1 MKTMNKI
8 FRTLLMTIALVMG
21 VVNVQAEDIWT
32 GPEKN
37 QGSFTVVLSDAAKQA
52 IDTQTK
58 IQIYCKDKNINYW
71 SLGITVDRDKNH
83 TASLVSNWNGEGY
96 GSQTIGKNNLIDD
109 ECIELTLTDDGVEA
123 IIDNGLQII
132 IEQNITVYKVSLVY
146 SGDPVIPKYTLTY
159 VVDGNTVKTER
170 LVEGATPNPPADP
183 TKDDYVFVQ
192 WTNLPATM
200 PAQDVTATAEF
211 AVRKYDVKFYI
222 DNELVETVQYA
233 PGETIAEKEAP
244 DARTGYT
251 FSGWSGYPE
260 NKVMPKWDV
269 NISGQFNVN
278 HHYIVYNKDGNYY
291 DGKYNI
297 PYGATIAPDYL
308 PENNPTKEGYVFDH
322 WEGLPETMPD
332 QDLTVEAV
340 FESASGSNYTLTY
353 MVDGAQYGEVVELEA
368 GATITPPADPTK
380 EGFTFTGW
388 DNLPATMPA
397 ENLTVNAIFT
407 QDSSTE
413 DEAKQYL
420 AFKTPEYCAA
430 NWNAATNTFTW
441 GSGGWDSA
449 FTFMEAVGVSGDLSS
464 WKKLHLHVSDWS
476 NASAQTLKV
485 VFKTDNGQWPPSG
498 PTREFD
504 NLSPDASGNIEINL
518 ENVDWGNCVIS
529 NIADLTIYGCARDNS
544 STDASVKVTEAYFV
558 DNTTYDTYSIT
569 VNAGENGSASVDKPK
584 QRTAAD
590 QLVTITITPN
600 EGYELNN
607 ISAVYGNNQT
617 ITLNGSGNTRTF
629 TMPANNVIVNADFVL
644 SNQQPSTYTLT
655 YMVDGAQY
663 GEVVELEAGATITA
677 PTAPTKDG
685 FTFTGWDNLPET
697 MPAENLTVNAQFT
710 RNLTIGENETVIW
723 DGTPAIVHGTEE
735 NLFIKNTN
743 SWVSGTD
750 QGGILRIY
758 ADINNPSNWKL
769 WTGGGNWDHPTF
781 VNVPNADLRESSTF
795 TGYNATKVCFEF
807 EFNDV
812 TKQNLLN
819 HITSDGTAMSISFW
833 GLTIYKVTYEPPVN
847 VPKHTLTFMMDDQQT
862 VYQTLQVAEGAE
874 IPTVTPPT
882 KAGYTFSSWANMPLS
897 GNMPASDLTLVAV
910 FTEATYT
917 LTFKIGDEV
926 YGEPTQL
933 AYGATITAPTDV
945 PERTGYTFSGWQNVP
960 ETMPAQDLTIIGYY
974 TKEKTY
980 EPLSVGSW
988 KYNTFYST
996 QPLYFQGSES
1006 VKAFIA
1012 IQYSATEVKLR
1023 QVIGAVAANTPL
1035 VLKGDAAN
1043 ASANIEVVESGESY
1057 GNNLLVGVR
1066 QSTSINSP
1074 QKYVLVEKSGTVKFA
1089 DTGNHA
1095 ATVPANKAYLQA
1107 PAGANARQLTIIFE
1121 GGVTAIEAISTENDD
1136 VPAVFNLS
1144 GQQVKNP
1151 GKGLYIVNGKKILI
1165 K

>member
-1 MKTMNKI
+1 MRGRKEDMKTMNKLY
-8 FRTLLMTIALVMG
+8 RTLLMTIALVMG
-21 VVNVQAEDIWT
+21 VVNVQAQDTYPLTFKVDGTIISEKQVAVGTTITMPSVDVPT
-32 GPEKN
+32 GHVIEWGWSPGTMPNYPVTIE
-37 QGSFTVVLSDAAKQA
+37 GSIKKAKYNLIYMVDGSEYSSEQVEYGATIQAKQSKYWEHHTFVRWDNLPETMPA
-52 IDTQTK
+52 NDVTVTGVYEITK
-58 IQIYCKDKNINYW
+58 YTITYTLDGETYSEVPTEYGSTIVTITPEIPQGKIFKGWNNVPETMPGYDIKITGN
-71 SLGITVDRDKNH
+71 TVD
-83 TASLVSNWNGEGY
+83 
-96 GSQTIGKNNLIDD
+96 I
-109 ECIELTLTDDGVEA
+109 
-123 IIDNGLQII
+123 
-132 IEQNITVYKVSLVY
+132 
-146 SGDPVIPKYTLTY
+146 YTLTLSY
-159 VVDGNTVKTER
+159 NETQGTVTASKTTEIEKGNQITVTVNPLEGFEIASVEFRNADGSTPNNWGNYTVQFDESDVTCTVTFR
-170 LVEGATPNPPADP
+170 QTGIVTYNVWNGTITGGNVTATPNTATAGEEVTLTLAPQSGYVLESISVTDGTNNIALSENYKFIMPASNVTVNATFVDGSALVEKHTLTINVDGEQTTKDVAVGATLADELPANPEKEGYSFDSWSGMPEDGLMPDDNLEVTATFTINTYHITYMVDGVQYGDVADVVYGADITAPADP
-183 TKDDYVFVQ
+183 TKD
-192 WTNLPATM
+192 
-200 PAQDVTATAEF
+200 
-211 AVRKYDVKFYI
+211 
-222 DNELVETVQYA
+222 
-233 PGETIAEKEAP
+233 
-244 DARTGYT
+244 GY
-251 FSGWSGYPE
+251 
-260 NKVMPKWDV
+260 
-269 NISGQFNVN
+269 
-278 HHYIVYNKDGNYY
+278 
-291 DGKYNI
+291 
-297 PYGATIAPDYL
+297 
-308 PENNPTKEGYVFDH
+308 
-322 WEGLPETMPD
+322 
-332 QDLTVEAV
+332 
-340 FESASGSNYTLTY
+340 
-353 MVDGAQYGEVVELEA
+353 
-368 GATITPPADPTK
+368 
-380 EGFTFTGW
+380 
-388 DNLPATMPA
+388 
-397 ENLTVNAIFT
+397 
-407 QDSSTE
+407 
-413 DEAKQYL
+413 
-420 AFKTPEYCAA
+420 
-430 NWNAATNTFTW
+430 
-441 GSGGWDSA
+441 
-449 FTFMEAVGVSGDLSS
+449 
-464 WKKLHLHVSDWS
+464 
-476 NASAQTLKV
+476 
-485 VFKTDNGQWPPSG
+485 
-498 PTREFD
+498 
-504 NLSPDASGNIEINL
+504 
-518 ENVDWGNCVIS
+518 
-529 NIADLTIYGCARDNS
+529 
-544 STDASVKVTEAYFV
+544 
-558 DNTTYDTYSIT
+558 
-569 VNAGENGSASVDKPK
+569 
-584 QRTAAD
+584 
-590 QLVTITITPN
+590 
-600 EGYELNN
+600 
-607 ISAVYGNNQT
+607 
-617 ITLNGSGNTRTF
+617 
-629 TMPANNVIVNADFVL
+629 
-644 SNQQPSTYTLT
+644 
-655 YMVDGAQY
+655 
-663 GEVVELEAGATITA
+663 
-677 PTAPTKDG
+677 
-685 FTFTGWDNLPET
+685 TFTGWDNLPET
-697 MPAENLTVNAQFT
+697 MPADNLTINALFDKIL
-710 RNLTIGENETVIW
+710 NIGENETVIW

-743 SWVSGTD
+743 SWVSSTD

-862 VYQTLQVAEGAE
+862 VIETMQVAEGAE
-874 IPTVTPPT
+874 IPAITPPT
-882 KAGYTFSSWANMPLS
+882 KTGYVFSSWANMPLS

-980 EPLSVGSW
+980 EPLSVGSS

-1066 QSTSINSP
+1066 QSTSISSS

-1151 GKGLYIVNGKKILI
+1151 GKGLYIINGKKVII

>member
-32 GPEKN
+32 GSKGDGE
-37 QGSFTVVLSDAAKQA
+37 SFKVT
-52 IDTQTK
+52 IGENTINTQTK
-58 IQIYCKDKNINYW
+58 IRVYYENANMYYW
-71 SLGITVDRDKNH
+71 SVGILLDNEANNTKNLISNWGGTDYGTQIKESSNDVNGKYFEFQLNDNGVTALMSNGLTIRVDQGIT
-83 TASLVSNWNGEGY
+83 
-96 GSQTIGKNNLIDD
+96 
-109 ECIELTLTDDGVEA
+109 
-123 IIDNGLQII
+123 
-132 IEQNITVYKVSLVY
+132 ITKVSLVA
-146 SGDPVIPKYTLTY
+146 GDIPMYTLTFSVDGNAYATQSLEAGATPTLPANNPTKEGYRFLRWDGVPATMPAESVTATALFAQLFTLTY
-159 VVDGNTVKTER
+159 VVDGNTVKTEQ
-170 LVEGATPNPPADP
+170 LIEGETPTPPADP
-183 TKDDYVFVQ
+183 TKQDYVFVE
-192 WTNLPATM
+192 WTGLPETM
-200 PAQDVTATAEF
+200 PAENKTVEAAF
-211 AVRKYDVKFYI
+211 AVRKYDVKFYL
-222 DNELVETVQYA
+222 DGELVETVQYA
-233 PGETIAEKEAP
+233 PGETIAEKEVP
-244 DARTGYT
+244 EARTGYT
-251 FSGWSGYPE
+251 FSGWQGYPE
-260 NKVMPKWDV
+260 NKTMPTSDV
-269 NISGQFNVN
+269 DINGRFDLN
-278 HHYIVYNKDGNYY
+278 HHFIEYRKDGGYFS
-291 DGKYNI
+291 GKYNI

-308 PENNPTKEGYVFDH
+308 PESTPTKEGFVFDH
-322 WEGLPETMPD
+322 WDGLPETMPD
-332 QDLTVEAV
+332 EDLYIEAV
-340 FESASGSNYTLTY
+340 FVSASGSNYTLTY

-380 EGFTFTGW
+380 EGFNFAGW
-388 DNLPATMPA
+388 DNLPETMPA
-397 ENLTVNAIFT
+397 YNLTVNATFT
-407 QDSSTE
+407 EVSSTE

-441 GSGGWDSA
+441 GSGGWNTA
-449 FTFMEAVGVSGDLSS
+449 FTFMEAVGVSGNLGN

-476 NASAQTLKV
+476 NASAQRLKV
-485 VFKTDNGQWPPSG
+485 VFKTDDGQWPPSG
-498 PTREFD
+498 PTKEFD
-504 NLSPDASGNIEINL
+504 DLSPDASGNIEINL
-518 ENVDWGNCVIS
+518 EGVEWGDCNIE
-529 NIADLTIYGCARDNS
+529 NIADLTIYGCTRDNDQ
-544 STDASVKVTEAYFV
+544 TDASVKVTDAYFV
-558 DNTTYDTYSIT
+558 DDTTYDTYYIT

-584 QRTAAD
+584 QRSAVD
-590 QLVTITITPN
+590 QTVTVTITPGN
-600 EGYELNN
+600 GYELNN
-607 ISAVYGNNQT
+607 ISVVYGNNQT
-617 ITLNGSGNTRTF
+617 VTLNGSGNTRTF
-629 TMPANNVIVNADFVL
+629 TMPANNVIVNA
-644 SNQQPSTYTLT
+644 
-655 YMVDGAQY
+655 
-663 GEVVELEAGATITA
+663 
-677 PTAPTKDG
+677 
-685 FTFTGWDNLPET
+685 
-697 MPAENLTVNAQFT
+697 QFT
-710 RNLTIGENETVIW
+710 KSITIGENETVIW
-723 DGTPAIVHGTEE
+723 DGTPAVTAADNGEY
-735 NLFIKNTN
+735 NLLIKNTDR
-743 SWVSGTD
+743 WVNNTDEGGT
-750 QGGILRIY
+750 LRIY
-758 ADINNPSNWKL
+758 ADITAADNWKL
-769 WTGGGNWDHPTF
+769 WTGCGDWSHPTF
-781 VNVPNADLRESSTF
+781 VDVPSADLTQNSTNSS
-795 TGYNATKVCFEF
+795 YNKEKGCFEF

-847 VPKHTLTFMMDDQQT
+847 VPKHTLTYLMDDGET
-862 VYQTLQVAEGAE
+862 VYQTAQVGEGMA
-874 IPTVTPPT
+874 IPAIAAPT
-882 KAGYTFSSWANMPLS
+882 KEGYTFSGWS
-897 GNMPASDLTLVAV
+897 GMPADGIMPENDLTVTAQ
-910 FTEATYT
+910 FTETTYT

-933 AYGATITAPTDV
+933 AYGAPITAPTDV

-980 EPLSVGSW
+980 EPLSVGSS

-1151 GKGLYIVNGKKILI
+1151 GKGLYIINGKKVII

>member
-8 FRTLLMTIALVMG
+8 FRTLLMTVALVMG
-21 VVNVQAEDIWT
+21 VVNVQAQDTYPLTFKVDGTIISEKQVAVGTTITKPSVDVPTGHVIEWGYSPGTMPNYPVTIEGSIKKAKYNLIYMVDGSVHVSKQVEYGATIQAEQSKYWEHHTFVRWDNLPETMPANDVTVTGVYEITKYTIKYILDDILIREVPT
-32 GPEKN
+32 EYGSSIVTITPEIPE
-37 QGSFTVVLSDAAKQA
+37 G
-52 IDTQTK
+52 K
-58 IQIYCKDKNINYW
+58 IFK
-71 SLGITVDRDKNH
+71 G
-83 TASLVSNWNGEGY
+83 WNGVPETMPGY
-96 GSQTIGKNNLIDD
+96 DIEIKGST
-109 ECIELTLTDDGVEA
+109 V
-123 IIDNGLQII
+123 
-132 IEQNITVYKVSLVY
+132 NI
-146 SGDPVIPKYTLTY
+146 YTLTLSYDDAQGTVTASKTTEIETGNQITVTVNPSEGFELASVAFANTDGTTTPTPNNWQNNGLYY
-159 VVDGNTVKTER
+159 VQFGEKNVTCTVTFRQTGLVTYNVWNGTVTGGNVTASPSTATAGEEVSLTLAPQSGYVLESISVTDGTNNNIALSENYKFIMPASNVTVNATFVDGSA
-170 LVEGATPNPPADP
+170 LVEKHTLTINVDGEQTTKDVAVGATLADELPANPAKEGYSFDSWSGMPEDGLMPDDNLEVTATFTINTYHITYMVDGVQYGDVADVVYGADITAPADP
-183 TKDDYVFVQ
+183 TKD
-192 WTNLPATM
+192 
-200 PAQDVTATAEF
+200 
-211 AVRKYDVKFYI
+211 
-222 DNELVETVQYA
+222 
-233 PGETIAEKEAP
+233 
-244 DARTGYT
+244 GY
-251 FSGWSGYPE
+251 
-260 NKVMPKWDV
+260 
-269 NISGQFNVN
+269 
-278 HHYIVYNKDGNYY
+278 
-291 DGKYNI
+291 
-297 PYGATIAPDYL
+297 
-308 PENNPTKEGYVFDH
+308 
-322 WEGLPETMPD
+322 
-332 QDLTVEAV
+332 
-340 FESASGSNYTLTY
+340 
-353 MVDGAQYGEVVELEA
+353 
-368 GATITPPADPTK
+368 
-380 EGFTFTGW
+380 
-388 DNLPATMPA
+388 
-397 ENLTVNAIFT
+397 
-407 QDSSTE
+407 
-413 DEAKQYL
+413 
-420 AFKTPEYCAA
+420 
-430 NWNAATNTFTW
+430 
-441 GSGGWDSA
+441 
-449 FTFMEAVGVSGDLSS
+449 
-464 WKKLHLHVSDWS
+464 
-476 NASAQTLKV
+476 
-485 VFKTDNGQWPPSG
+485 
-498 PTREFD
+498 
-504 NLSPDASGNIEINL
+504 
-518 ENVDWGNCVIS
+518 
-529 NIADLTIYGCARDNS
+529 
-544 STDASVKVTEAYFV
+544 
-558 DNTTYDTYSIT
+558 
-569 VNAGENGSASVDKPK
+569 
-584 QRTAAD
+584 
-590 QLVTITITPN
+590 
-600 EGYELNN
+600 
-607 ISAVYGNNQT
+607 
-617 ITLNGSGNTRTF
+617 
-629 TMPANNVIVNADFVL
+629 
-644 SNQQPSTYTLT
+644 
-655 YMVDGAQY
+655 
-663 GEVVELEAGATITA
+663 
-677 PTAPTKDG
+677 
-685 FTFTGWDNLPET
+685 TFTGWDNLPET
-697 MPAENLTVNAQFT
+697 MPADNLTINALFDKIL
-710 RNLTIGENETVIW
+710 NIGENETVIW

-743 SWVSGTD
+743 SWVSSTD

-862 VYQTLQVAEGAE
+862 VIETMQVAEGAE
-874 IPTVTPPT
+874 IPAITPPT
-882 KAGYTFSSWANMPLS
+882 KTGYVFSSWANMPLS

-980 EPLSVGSW
+980 EPLSVGSS

-1151 GKGLYIVNGKKILI
+1151 GKGLYIINGKKVII

>member
-1 MKTMNKI
+1 MNKI
-8 FRTLLMTIALVMG
+8 FRTLLMTIVLVMG
-21 VVNVQAEDIWT
+21 VVNVQAEEESIWT
-32 GPEKN
+32 ESSIYFTISADVFKKANTKVKDGTILRIYTTG
-37 QGSFTVVLSDAAKQA
+37 QTSAQYGTFGATIWQSQMRWGS
-52 IDTQTK
+52 
-58 IQIYCKDKNINYW
+58 
-71 SLGITVDRDKNH
+71 
-83 TASLVSNWNGEGY
+83 NGF
-96 GSQTIGKNNLIDD
+96 L
-109 ECIELTLTDDGVEA
+109 LTDDATLYDSNRGCFTLVMTADQATNILQYGISFNNDQDIRVTLEAGEGTGTGDDTPVTPVTTTHKLTYIVDGNTYKSYDVESGA
-123 IIDNGLQII
+123 SITPEVNPLTVGYYKPGYKFEGWKDLPSTMPDNDVTTEAVFSVNKYIISYYINYQEGDEPYTTVEVDYGST
-132 IEQNITVYKVSLVY
+132 IEPITPSIEGYRFVRWDYCPETMPAQNIDVKGTAIQV
-146 SGDPVIPKYTLTY
+146 YTLTLY
-159 VVDGNTVKTER
+159 YNSAQGSAVASKTKDLAANDQATVTVTPADGYEVESVDFNSSDNSPLNSWFNNGLYYVQFGSSNVTCNVTFNEVGAPETPTHALKIVVDGNEETKQVP
-170 LVEGATPNPPADP
+170 EGAALSGYLPANP
-183 TKDDYVFVQ
+183 TKAGYTFNA
-192 WTNLPATM
+192 WSNM
-200 PAQDVTATAEF
+200 PEGEVMPTEDWEVTATF
-211 AVRKYDVKFYI
+211 
-222 DNELVETVQYA
+222 
-233 PGETIAEKEAP
+233 TIN
-244 DARTGYT
+244 TYH
-251 FSGWSGYPE
+251 
-260 NKVMPKWDV
+260 
-269 NISGQFNVN
+269 I
-278 HHYIVYNKDGNYY
+278 
-291 DGKYNI
+291 
-297 PYGATIAPDYL
+297 
-308 PENNPTKEGYVFDH
+308 
-322 WEGLPETMPD
+322 
-332 QDLTVEAV
+332 
-340 FESASGSNYTLTY
+340 TY
-353 MVDGAQYGEVVELEA
+353 MVDGAQYGDV
-368 GATITPPADPTK
+368 AD
-380 EGFTFTGW
+380 
-388 DNLPATMPA
+388 
-397 ENLTVNAIFT
+397 V
-407 QDSSTE
+407 
-413 DEAKQYL
+413 
-420 AFKTPEYCAA
+420 
-430 NWNAATNTFTW
+430 
-441 GSGGWDSA
+441 
-449 FTFMEAVGVSGDLSS
+449 
-464 WKKLHLHVSDWS
+464 
-476 NASAQTLKV
+476 
-485 VFKTDNGQWPPSG
+485 
-498 PTREFD
+498 
-504 NLSPDASGNIEINL
+504 
-518 ENVDWGNCVIS
+518 
-529 NIADLTIYGCARDNS
+529 
-544 STDASVKVTEAYFV
+544 
-558 DNTTYDTYSIT
+558 
-569 VNAGENGSASVDKPK
+569 
-584 QRTAAD
+584 
-590 QLVTITITPN
+590 
-600 EGYELNN
+600 
-607 ISAVYGNNQT
+607 VYG
-617 ITLNGSGNTRTF
+617 
-629 TMPANNVIVNADFVL
+629 AD
-644 SNQQPSTYTLT
+644 
-655 YMVDGAQY
+655 
-663 GEVVELEAGATITA
+663 ITA
-677 PTAPTKDG
+677 PAAPSKDG

-697 MPAENLTVNAQFT
+697 MPADNLTINAQFT

-743 SWVSGTD
+743 SWVSSTD

-758 ADINNPSNWKL
+758 ADINNPRNWKL

-862 VYQTLQVAEGAE
+862 VIETMQVAEGAE
-874 IPTVTPPT
+874 IPAITPPT
-882 KAGYTFSSWANMPLS
+882 KTGYVFRSWANMPLS

-980 EPLSVGSW
+980 ETLSVGTS

-1151 GKGLYIVNGKKILI
+1151 GKGLYIINGKKVII

>member
-1 MKTMNKI
+1 MNKLY
-8 FRTLLMTIALVMG
+8 RTLLMTIALVMG

-32 GPEKN
+32 GSKGDGE
-37 QGSFTVVLSDAAKQA
+37 SFKVT
-52 IDTQTK
+52 IGENTINTQTK
-58 IQIYCKDKNINYW
+58 IRVYYENANMYYW
-71 SLGITVDRDKNH
+71 SVGILLDNEANNTKNLISNWGGTDYGTQIKESSNDVNGKYFEFQLNDNGVTALMNNGLTIRVDQGIT
-83 TASLVSNWNGEGY
+83 
-96 GSQTIGKNNLIDD
+96 
-109 ECIELTLTDDGVEA
+109 
-123 IIDNGLQII
+123 
-132 IEQNITVYKVSLVY
+132 ITKVSLVA
-146 SGDPVIPKYTLTY
+146 GDIPMYTLTFSVDGNAYATQSLEAGATPTLPANNPTKEGYRFLRWDGVPATMPAESVTATAVFAQLFTLTY
-159 VVDGNTVKTER
+159 VVDGNTVKTEQ
-170 LVEGATPNPPADP
+170 LIEGETPTPPADP
-183 TKDDYVFVQ
+183 TKQDYVFVE
-192 WTNLPATM
+192 WTGLPETM
-200 PAQDVTATAEF
+200 PAENKTVEAAF
-211 AVRKYDVKFYI
+211 AVRKYDVKFYL
-222 DNELVETVQYA
+222 DGELVETVQYA
-233 PGETIAEKEAP
+233 PGETIAEKEVP
-244 DARTGYT
+244 EARTGYT
-251 FSGWSGYPE
+251 FSGWQGYPE
-260 NKVMPKWDV
+260 NKTMPTSDV
-269 NISGQFNVN
+269 DINGRFDLN
-278 HHYIVYNKDGNYY
+278 HHFIEYRKDGGYFS
-291 DGKYNI
+291 GKYNI

-308 PENNPTKEGYVFDH
+308 PESTPTKEGFVFDH
-322 WEGLPETMPD
+322 WDGLPETMPD
-332 QDLTVEAV
+332 EDLYIEAV
-340 FESASGSNYTLTY
+340 FVSATGSNYTLTY

-380 EGFTFTGW
+380 EGFNF
-388 DNLPATMPA
+388 A
-397 ENLTVNAIFT
+397 
-407 QDSSTE
+407 
-413 DEAKQYL
+413 
-420 AFKTPEYCAA
+420 
-430 NWNAATNTFTW
+430 
-441 GSGGWDSA
+441 
-449 FTFMEAVGVSGDLSS
+449 
-464 WKKLHLHVSDWS
+464 
-476 NASAQTLKV
+476 
-485 VFKTDNGQWPPSG
+485 
-498 PTREFD
+498 
-504 NLSPDASGNIEINL
+504 
-518 ENVDWGNCVIS
+518 
-529 NIADLTIYGCARDNS
+529 
-544 STDASVKVTEAYFV
+544 
-558 DNTTYDTYSIT
+558 
-569 VNAGENGSASVDKPK
+569 
-584 QRTAAD
+584 
-590 QLVTITITPN
+590 
-600 EGYELNN
+600 
-607 ISAVYGNNQT
+607 
-617 ITLNGSGNTRTF
+617 
-629 TMPANNVIVNADFVL
+629 
-644 SNQQPSTYTLT
+644 
-655 YMVDGAQY
+655 
-663 GEVVELEAGATITA
+663 
-677 PTAPTKDG
+677 
-685 FTFTGWDNLPET
+685 GWDNLPET

-743 SWVSGTD
+743 SWVSSTD

-833 GLTIYKVTYEPPVN
+833 GLTIYKVTYEPPVI

-862 VYQTLQVAEGAE
+862 VIETMQVAEGAE
-874 IPTVTPPT
+874 IPAITPPT
-882 KAGYTFSSWANMPLS
+882 KTGYVFSSWANMPLS
-897 GNMPASDLTLVAV
+897 GNMPKSDLTLVAV

-980 EPLSVGSW
+980 EPLSVGSS

-1074 QKYVLVEKSGTVKFA
+1074 QKYVLVEMSGTVKFA

-1151 GKGLYIVNGKKILI
+1151 GKGLYIINGKKVII

>member
-1 MKTMNKI
+1 M
-8 FRTLLMTIALVMG
+8 TLSYNEEQGTVEASQTSYIKNNDQITVTVNPSEGFELAS
-21 VVNVQAEDIWT
+21 VVFANADGTTPTPNNWQNNGLYYVQF
-32 GPEKN
+32 GEKN
-37 QGSFTVVLSDAAKQA
+37 VTCTV
-52 IDTQTK
+52 TFRQT
-58 IQIYCKDKNINYW
+58 
-71 SLGITVDRDKNH
+71 G
-83 TASLVSNWNGEGY
+83 LVTYNVWNG
-96 GSQTIGKNNLIDD
+96 TITG
-109 ECIELTLTDDGVEA
+109 
-123 IIDNGLQII
+123 
-132 IEQNITVYKVSLVY
+132 
-146 SGDPVIPKYTLTY
+146 
-159 VVDGNTVKTER
+159 GNVT
-170 LVEGATPNPPADP
+170 ATPNTATAGEEVTLTLAPQSGYVLESISVTDGTNNIALSENYKFIMPARNVWVNATFVDGSALVEKHTLTINVDGEQTTKDVAVGATLADELPANPEKEGYSFDSWSGMPEDGLMPDDNLEVTATFTINTYHITYMVDGVQYGDVADVVYGADITAPADP
-183 TKDDYVFVQ
+183 TKD
-192 WTNLPATM
+192 
-200 PAQDVTATAEF
+200 
-211 AVRKYDVKFYI
+211 
-222 DNELVETVQYA
+222 
-233 PGETIAEKEAP
+233 
-244 DARTGYT
+244 GY
-251 FSGWSGYPE
+251 
-260 NKVMPKWDV
+260 
-269 NISGQFNVN
+269 
-278 HHYIVYNKDGNYY
+278 
-291 DGKYNI
+291 
-297 PYGATIAPDYL
+297 
-308 PENNPTKEGYVFDH
+308 
-322 WEGLPETMPD
+322 
-332 QDLTVEAV
+332 
-340 FESASGSNYTLTY
+340 
-353 MVDGAQYGEVVELEA
+353 
-368 GATITPPADPTK
+368 
-380 EGFTFTGW
+380 
-388 DNLPATMPA
+388 
-397 ENLTVNAIFT
+397 
-407 QDSSTE
+407 
-413 DEAKQYL
+413 
-420 AFKTPEYCAA
+420 
-430 NWNAATNTFTW
+430 
-441 GSGGWDSA
+441 
-449 FTFMEAVGVSGDLSS
+449 
-464 WKKLHLHVSDWS
+464 
-476 NASAQTLKV
+476 
-485 VFKTDNGQWPPSG
+485 
-498 PTREFD
+498 
-504 NLSPDASGNIEINL
+504 
-518 ENVDWGNCVIS
+518 
-529 NIADLTIYGCARDNS
+529 
-544 STDASVKVTEAYFV
+544 
-558 DNTTYDTYSIT
+558 
-569 VNAGENGSASVDKPK
+569 
-584 QRTAAD
+584 
-590 QLVTITITPN
+590 
-600 EGYELNN
+600 
-607 ISAVYGNNQT
+607 
-617 ITLNGSGNTRTF
+617 
-629 TMPANNVIVNADFVL
+629 
-644 SNQQPSTYTLT
+644 
-655 YMVDGAQY
+655 
-663 GEVVELEAGATITA
+663 
-677 PTAPTKDG
+677 
-685 FTFTGWDNLPET
+685 TFTGWDNLPET
-697 MPAENLTVNAQFT
+697 MPADNLTINALFDKIL
-710 RNLTIGENETVIW
+710 NIGENETVIW

-743 SWVSGTD
+743 SWVSSTD

-862 VYQTLQVAEGAE
+862 VIETMQVAEGAE
-874 IPTVTPPT
+874 IPAITPPT
-882 KAGYTFSSWANMPLS
+882 KTGYVFRSWANMPLS

-933 AYGATITAPTDV
+933 AYGAPITAPTDV

-980 EPLSVGSW
+980 EPLRVGSS

-1151 GKGLYIVNGKKILI
+1151 GKGLYIINGKKVII

>member
-1 MKTMNKI
+1 MRGRKEDMKTMNKLY
-8 FRTLLMTIALVMG
+8 RTLLMTIALVMG
-21 VVNVQAEDIWT
+21 VTNVQAQDIWT
-32 GPEKN
+32 GSKGDGE
-37 QGSFTVVLSDAAKQA
+37 SFTVT
-52 IDTQTK
+52 IGENTINTQTK
-58 IQIYCKDKNINYW
+58 IRVYYENANMYYW
-71 SLGITVDRDKNH
+71 SVGILLDDEANNTKNLISNWGGTDYGTQIKESSNDVNGKYFEFQLNDNGVTALMRNGLTIRVDQGIT
-83 TASLVSNWNGEGY
+83 
-96 GSQTIGKNNLIDD
+96 
-109 ECIELTLTDDGVEA
+109 
-123 IIDNGLQII
+123 
-132 IEQNITVYKVSLVY
+132 ITKVSLVA
-146 SGDPVIPKYTLTY
+146 GDIPMYTLTFSVDGNAYATQSLEAGATPTLPANNPTKEGYRFLRWDGVPATMPAESVTATALFAQLFTLTY
-159 VVDGNTVKTER
+159 VVDGNTVKTEQ
-170 LVEGATPNPPADP
+170 LIEGETPTPPADP
-183 TKDDYVFVQ
+183 TKQDYVFVE
-192 WTNLPATM
+192 WTGLPETM
-200 PAQDVTATAEF
+200 PAENKTVEAAF
-211 AVRKYDVKFYI
+211 AVRQYDVKFYL
-222 DNELVETVQYA
+222 DGELVETVQYA

-269 NISGQFNVN
+269 NISGQFNKN

-297 PYGATIAPDYL
+297 PYGATIDPDYL
-308 PENNPTKEGYVFDH
+308 PENNPTKDGYVFDH

-340 FESASGSNYTLTY
+340 FVSTSAPETPTHALKIVVDGNEETKQVPEGAALSGYLPANPTKTGYTFDVWSNMPEGDVMPTEDWEVTATFTINQYTITY
-353 MVDGAQYGEVVELEA
+353 MMDGEQYGDVA
-368 GATITPPADPTK
+368 
-380 EGFTFTGW
+380 
-388 DNLPATMPA
+388 
-397 ENLTVNAIFT
+397 
-407 QDSSTE
+407 
-413 DEAKQYL
+413 
-420 AFKTPEYCAA
+420 
-430 NWNAATNTFTW
+430 
-441 GSGGWDSA
+441 
-449 FTFMEAVGVSGDLSS
+449 
-464 WKKLHLHVSDWS
+464 
-476 NASAQTLKV
+476 
-485 VFKTDNGQWPPSG
+485 
-498 PTREFD
+498 
-504 NLSPDASGNIEINL
+504 
-518 ENVDWGNCVIS
+518 
-529 NIADLTIYGCARDNS
+529 
-544 STDASVKVTEAYFV
+544 
-558 DNTTYDTYSIT
+558 TYD
-569 VNAGENGSASVDKPK
+569 
-584 QRTAAD
+584 
-590 QLVTITITPN
+590 
-600 EGYELNN
+600 
-607 ISAVYGNNQT
+607 
-617 ITLNGSGNTRTF
+617 F
-629 TMPANNVIVNADFVL
+629 
-644 SNQQPSTYTLT
+644 
-655 YMVDGAQY
+655 GAP
-663 GEVVELEAGATITA
+663 ITA
-677 PTAPTKDG
+677 PAAPSKDG

-697 MPAENLTVNAQFT
+697 MPADNLTINALFDKIL
-710 RNLTIGENETVIW
+710 NIGENETVIW
-723 DGTPAIVHGTEE
+723 DGTPAIVYGGEN
-735 NLFIKNTN
+735 NLFVKNTDDWLT
-743 SWVSGTD
+743 STD
-750 QGGILRIY
+750 EGSILRIY
-758 ADINNPSNWKL
+758 ADFTAADNWKL
-769 WTGGGNWDHPTF
+769 WTGCGDWSHPTF
-781 VNVPNADLRESSTF
+781 VDVPSADLTQKSTNSC
-795 TGYNATKVCFEF
+795 YNKEKGCFEF

-819 HITSDGTAMSISFW
+819 HILSDGTAMSISFW
-833 GLTIYKVTYEPPVN
+833 GLNIYKVTYEPSVN

-862 VYQTLQVAEGAE
+862 VIETMQVAEGAE
-874 IPTVTPPT
+874 IPAITPPT
-882 KAGYTFSSWANMPLS
+882 KTGYVFSSWANMPLS

-933 AYGATITAPTDV
+933 AYGAPITAPTDV

-980 EPLSVGSW
+980 ETLSVGSS

-1151 GKGLYIVNGKKILI
+1151 GKGLYIINGKKVII

>member
-1 MKTMNKI
+1 MY
-8 FRTLLMTIALVMG
+8 TLTFSVDGNAY
-21 VVNVQAEDIWT
+21 A
-32 GPEKN
+32 
-37 QGSFTVVLSDAAKQA
+37 
-52 IDTQTK
+52 TQSLEAGATPTLPANNPTK
-58 IQIYCKDKNINYW
+58 
-71 SLGITVDRDKNH
+71 
-83 TASLVSNWNGEGY
+83 EGY
-96 GSQTIGKNNLIDD
+96 RFLRW
-109 ECIELTLTDDGVEA
+109 DGVPATMPAESVTA
-123 IIDNGLQII
+123 TALFAQ
-132 IEQNITVYKVSLVY
+132 LF
-146 SGDPVIPKYTLTY
+146 TLTY
-159 VVDGNTVKTER
+159 VVDGNTVKTEQ
-170 LVEGATPNPPADP
+170 LIEGETPTPPADP
-183 TKDDYVFVQ
+183 TKQDYVFVE
-192 WTNLPATM
+192 WTGLPETM
-200 PAQDVTATAEF
+200 PAENKTVEAAF
-211 AVRKYDVKFYI
+211 AVRKYDVKFYL
-222 DNELVETVQYA
+222 DGELVETVQYA

-278 HHYIVYNKDGNYY
+278 HHDIVYNKDGNYY
-291 DGKYNI
+291 DGKYHI
-297 PYGATIAPDYL
+297 PYGATIDPNYL
-308 PENNPTKEGYVFDH
+308 PENNPTKDGYVFDH

-340 FESASGSNYTLTY
+340 FVSTSAPETPTHALKIVVDGNEETKQVPEGAALSGYLPANPTKTGYTFNAWSNMPEGEVMPTEDWEVTATFTINTYHITY
-353 MVDGAQYGEVVELEA
+353 MVDGVQYGDVADVVY
-368 GATITPPADPTK
+368 GADITAPADPTK
-380 EGFTFTGW
+380 
-388 DNLPATMPA
+388 D
-397 ENLTVNAIFT
+397 
-407 QDSSTE
+407 
-413 DEAKQYL
+413 
-420 AFKTPEYCAA
+420 
-430 NWNAATNTFTW
+430 
-441 GSGGWDSA
+441 
-449 FTFMEAVGVSGDLSS
+449 
-464 WKKLHLHVSDWS
+464 
-476 NASAQTLKV
+476 
-485 VFKTDNGQWPPSG
+485 
-498 PTREFD
+498 
-504 NLSPDASGNIEINL
+504 
-518 ENVDWGNCVIS
+518 
-529 NIADLTIYGCARDNS
+529 
-544 STDASVKVTEAYFV
+544 
-558 DNTTYDTYSIT
+558 
-569 VNAGENGSASVDKPK
+569 
-584 QRTAAD
+584 
-590 QLVTITITPN
+590 
-600 EGYELNN
+600 GY
-607 ISAVYGNNQT
+607 
-617 ITLNGSGNTRTF
+617 
-629 TMPANNVIVNADFVL
+629 
-644 SNQQPSTYTLT
+644 
-655 YMVDGAQY
+655 
-663 GEVVELEAGATITA
+663 
-677 PTAPTKDG
+677 
-685 FTFTGWDNLPET
+685 TFTGWDNLPET
-697 MPAENLTVNAQFT
+697 MPADNLTINALFDKIL
-710 RNLTIGENETVIW
+710 NIGENETVIW

-743 SWVSGTD
+743 SWVSSTD

-862 VYQTLQVAEGAE
+862 VIETMQVAEGAE
-874 IPTVTPPT
+874 IPAITPPT
-882 KAGYTFSSWANMPLS
+882 KTGYVFRSWANMPLS

-933 AYGATITAPTDV
+933 AYGAPITAPTDV

-980 EPLSVGSW
+980 EPLSVGSS

-1151 GKGLYIVNGKKILI
+1151 GKGLYIINGKKVII

>member
-1 MKTMNKI
+1 MKTMNKLY
-8 FRTLLMTIALVMG
+8 RTLLMTIALVMG
-21 VVNVQAEDIWT
+21 VTNVQAQDIWT
-32 GPEKN
+32 GSKGDGE
-37 QGSFTVVLSDAAKQA
+37 SFTVT
-52 IDTQTK
+52 IGENTINTQTK
-58 IQIYCKDKNINYW
+58 IRVYYENANMYYW
-71 SLGITVDRDKNH
+71 SVGILLDDEANNTKNLISNWGGTDYGTQIKESSNDVNGKYFEFQLNDNGVTALMRNGLTIRVDQGIT
-83 TASLVSNWNGEGY
+83 
-96 GSQTIGKNNLIDD
+96 
-109 ECIELTLTDDGVEA
+109 
-123 IIDNGLQII
+123 
-132 IEQNITVYKVSLVY
+132 ITKVSLVA
-146 SGDPVIPKYTLTY
+146 GDIPMYTLTFSVDGNAYATQSLEAGATPTLPANNPTKEGYRFLRWDGVPATMPAESVTATALFAQLFTLTY
-159 VVDGNTVKTER
+159 VVDGNTVKTEQ
-170 LVEGATPNPPADP
+170 LIEGETPTPPADP
-183 TKDDYVFVQ
+183 TKQDYVFVE
-192 WTNLPATM
+192 WTGLPETM
-200 PAQDVTATAEF
+200 PAENKTVEAAF
-211 AVRKYDVKFYI
+211 AVRKYDVKFYL
-222 DNELVETVQYA
+222 DGELVETVQYA

-269 NISGQFNVN
+269 NISGQFNKN

-297 PYGATIAPDYL
+297 PYGATIDPDYL
-308 PENNPTKEGYVFDH
+308 PENNPTKDGYVFDH

-340 FESASGSNYTLTY
+340 FVSTSAPETPTHALKIVVDGNEETKQVPEGAALSGYLPANPTKTGYTFDVWSNMPEGDVMPTEDWEVTATFTINQYTITY
-353 MVDGAQYGEVVELEA
+353 MMDGEQYGDVA
-368 GATITPPADPTK
+368 
-380 EGFTFTGW
+380 
-388 DNLPATMPA
+388 
-397 ENLTVNAIFT
+397 
-407 QDSSTE
+407 
-413 DEAKQYL
+413 
-420 AFKTPEYCAA
+420 
-430 NWNAATNTFTW
+430 
-441 GSGGWDSA
+441 
-449 FTFMEAVGVSGDLSS
+449 
-464 WKKLHLHVSDWS
+464 
-476 NASAQTLKV
+476 
-485 VFKTDNGQWPPSG
+485 
-498 PTREFD
+498 
-504 NLSPDASGNIEINL
+504 
-518 ENVDWGNCVIS
+518 
-529 NIADLTIYGCARDNS
+529 
-544 STDASVKVTEAYFV
+544 
-558 DNTTYDTYSIT
+558 TYD
-569 VNAGENGSASVDKPK
+569 
-584 QRTAAD
+584 
-590 QLVTITITPN
+590 
-600 EGYELNN
+600 
-607 ISAVYGNNQT
+607 
-617 ITLNGSGNTRTF
+617 F
-629 TMPANNVIVNADFVL
+629 
-644 SNQQPSTYTLT
+644 
-655 YMVDGAQY
+655 GAP
-663 GEVVELEAGATITA
+663 ITA
-677 PTAPTKDG
+677 PAAPSKDG

-697 MPAENLTVNAQFT
+697 MPADNLTINALFDKIL
-710 RNLTIGENETVIW
+710 NIGENETVIW
-723 DGTPAIVHGTEE
+723 DGTPAIVYGGEN
-735 NLFIKNTN
+735 NLFVKNTDDWLT
-743 SWVSGTD
+743 STD
-750 QGGILRIY
+750 EGSILRIY
-758 ADINNPSNWKL
+758 ADFTAADNWKL
-769 WTGGGNWDHPTF
+769 WTGCGDWSHPTF
-781 VNVPNADLRESSTF
+781 VDVPSADLTQKSTNSC
-795 TGYNATKVCFEF
+795 YNKEKGCFEF

-819 HITSDGTAMSISFW
+819 HILSDGTAMSISFW
-833 GLTIYKVTYEPPVN
+833 GLNIYKVTYEPSVN

-862 VYQTLQVAEGAE
+862 VIETMQVAEGAE
-874 IPTVTPPT
+874 IPAITPPT
-882 KAGYTFSSWANMPLS
+882 KTGYVFSSWANMPLS

-933 AYGATITAPTDV
+933 AYGAPITAPTDV

-980 EPLSVGSW
+980 ETLSVGSS

-1151 GKGLYIVNGKKILI
+1151 GKGLYIINGKKVII

>member
-1 MKTMNKI
+1 MRGRKEDMKTMNKLY
-8 FRTLLMTIALVMG
+8 RTLLMTIALVMG
-21 VVNVQAEDIWT
+21 VTNVQAQDIWT
-32 GPEKN
+32 GSKGDGE
-37 QGSFTVVLSDAAKQA
+37 SFTVT
-52 IDTQTK
+52 IGENTINTQTK
-58 IQIYCKDKNINYW
+58 IRVYYENANMYYW
-71 SLGITVDRDKNH
+71 SVGILLDDEANNTKNLISNWGGTDYGTQIKESSNDVNGKYFEFQLNDNGVTALMRNGLTIRVDQGIT
-83 TASLVSNWNGEGY
+83 
-96 GSQTIGKNNLIDD
+96 
-109 ECIELTLTDDGVEA
+109 
-123 IIDNGLQII
+123 
-132 IEQNITVYKVSLVY
+132 ITKVSLVA
-146 SGDPVIPKYTLTY
+146 GDIPMYTLTFSVDGNAYATQSLEAGATPTLPANNPTKEGYRFLRWDGVPATMPAESVTATALFAQLFTLTY
-159 VVDGNTVKTER
+159 VVDGNTVKTEQ
-170 LVEGATPNPPADP
+170 LIEGETPTPPADP
-183 TKDDYVFVQ
+183 TKQDYVFVE
-192 WTNLPATM
+192 WTGLPETM
-200 PAQDVTATAEF
+200 PAENKTVEAAF
-211 AVRKYDVKFYI
+211 AVRKYDVKFYL
-222 DNELVETVQYA
+222 DGELVETVQYA

-269 NISGQFNVN
+269 NISGQFNKN

-297 PYGATIAPDYL
+297 PYGATIDPDYL
-308 PENNPTKEGYVFDH
+308 PENNPTKDGYVFDH

-340 FESASGSNYTLTY
+340 FVSTSAPETPTHALKIVVDGNEETKQVPEGAALSGYLPANPTKTGYTFDVWSNMPEGDVMPTEDWEVTATFTINQYTITY
-353 MVDGAQYGEVVELEA
+353 MMDGEQYGDVA
-368 GATITPPADPTK
+368 
-380 EGFTFTGW
+380 
-388 DNLPATMPA
+388 
-397 ENLTVNAIFT
+397 
-407 QDSSTE
+407 
-413 DEAKQYL
+413 
-420 AFKTPEYCAA
+420 
-430 NWNAATNTFTW
+430 
-441 GSGGWDSA
+441 
-449 FTFMEAVGVSGDLSS
+449 
-464 WKKLHLHVSDWS
+464 
-476 NASAQTLKV
+476 
-485 VFKTDNGQWPPSG
+485 
-498 PTREFD
+498 
-504 NLSPDASGNIEINL
+504 
-518 ENVDWGNCVIS
+518 
-529 NIADLTIYGCARDNS
+529 
-544 STDASVKVTEAYFV
+544 
-558 DNTTYDTYSIT
+558 TYD
-569 VNAGENGSASVDKPK
+569 
-584 QRTAAD
+584 
-590 QLVTITITPN
+590 
-600 EGYELNN
+600 
-607 ISAVYGNNQT
+607 
-617 ITLNGSGNTRTF
+617 F
-629 TMPANNVIVNADFVL
+629 
-644 SNQQPSTYTLT
+644 
-655 YMVDGAQY
+655 GAP
-663 GEVVELEAGATITA
+663 ITA
-677 PTAPTKDG
+677 PAAPSKDG

-697 MPAENLTVNAQFT
+697 MPADNLTINALFDKIL
-710 RNLTIGENETVIW
+710 NIGENETVIW
-723 DGTPAIVHGTEE
+723 DGTPAIVYGGEN
-735 NLFIKNTN
+735 NLFVKNTDDWLT
-743 SWVSGTD
+743 STD
-750 QGGILRIY
+750 EGSILRIY
-758 ADINNPSNWKL
+758 ADFTAADNWKL
-769 WTGGGNWDHPTF
+769 WTGCGDWSHPTF
-781 VNVPNADLRESSTF
+781 VDVPSADLTQKSTNSC
-795 TGYNATKVCFEF
+795 YNKEKGCFEF

-819 HITSDGTAMSISFW
+819 HILSDGTAMSISFW
-833 GLTIYKVTYEPPVN
+833 GLNIYKVTYEPSVN

-862 VYQTLQVAEGAE
+862 VIETMQVAEGAE
-874 IPTVTPPT
+874 IPAITPPT
-882 KAGYTFSSWANMPLS
+882 KTGYVFSSWANMPLS

-933 AYGATITAPTDV
+933 AYGAPITAPTDV

-980 EPLSVGSW
+980 ETLSVGSS

-1151 GKGLYIVNGKKILI
+1151 GKGLYIINGKKVII

>member
-8 FRTLLMTIALVMG
+8 FRTLLMTVALVMG
-21 VVNVQAEDIWT
+21 VVNVQAQDTYPLTFKVDGTIISEKQVAVGTTITKPSVDVPTGHVIEWGYSPGTMPNYPVTIEGSIKKAKYNLIYMVDGSVHVSKQVEYGATIQAEQSKYWEHHTFVRWDNLPETMPANDVTVTGVYEITKYTIKYILDDILIREVPT
-32 GPEKN
+32 EYGSSIVTITPEIPE
-37 QGSFTVVLSDAAKQA
+37 G
-52 IDTQTK
+52 K
-58 IQIYCKDKNINYW
+58 IFK
-71 SLGITVDRDKNH
+71 G
-83 TASLVSNWNGEGY
+83 WNGVPETMPGY
-96 GSQTIGKNNLIDD
+96 DIEIKGST
-109 ECIELTLTDDGVEA
+109 V
-123 IIDNGLQII
+123 
-132 IEQNITVYKVSLVY
+132 NI
-146 SGDPVIPKYTLTY
+146 YTLTLSYDDAQGTVTASKTTEIETGNQITVTVNPSEGFELASVAFANTDGTTTPTPNNWQNNGLYY
-159 VVDGNTVKTER
+159 VQFGEKNVTCTVTFRQTGLVTYNVWNGTVTGGNVTASPSTATAGEEVSLTLAPQSGYVLESISVTDGTNNNIALSENYKFIMPAGHVWVNATFVDGSA
-170 LVEGATPNPPADP
+170 LVEKHTLTINVDGEQTTKDVAVGATLADELPANPEKEGYSFDSWSGMPEDGLMPDDNLEVTATFTINTYHITYMVDGVQYGDVADVVYGADITAPADP
-183 TKDDYVFVQ
+183 TKD
-192 WTNLPATM
+192 
-200 PAQDVTATAEF
+200 
-211 AVRKYDVKFYI
+211 
-222 DNELVETVQYA
+222 
-233 PGETIAEKEAP
+233 
-244 DARTGYT
+244 GY
-251 FSGWSGYPE
+251 
-260 NKVMPKWDV
+260 
-269 NISGQFNVN
+269 
-278 HHYIVYNKDGNYY
+278 
-291 DGKYNI
+291 
-297 PYGATIAPDYL
+297 
-308 PENNPTKEGYVFDH
+308 
-322 WEGLPETMPD
+322 
-332 QDLTVEAV
+332 
-340 FESASGSNYTLTY
+340 
-353 MVDGAQYGEVVELEA
+353 
-368 GATITPPADPTK
+368 
-380 EGFTFTGW
+380 
-388 DNLPATMPA
+388 
-397 ENLTVNAIFT
+397 
-407 QDSSTE
+407 
-413 DEAKQYL
+413 
-420 AFKTPEYCAA
+420 
-430 NWNAATNTFTW
+430 
-441 GSGGWDSA
+441 
-449 FTFMEAVGVSGDLSS
+449 
-464 WKKLHLHVSDWS
+464 
-476 NASAQTLKV
+476 
-485 VFKTDNGQWPPSG
+485 
-498 PTREFD
+498 
-504 NLSPDASGNIEINL
+504 
-518 ENVDWGNCVIS
+518 
-529 NIADLTIYGCARDNS
+529 
-544 STDASVKVTEAYFV
+544 
-558 DNTTYDTYSIT
+558 
-569 VNAGENGSASVDKPK
+569 
-584 QRTAAD
+584 
-590 QLVTITITPN
+590 
-600 EGYELNN
+600 
-607 ISAVYGNNQT
+607 
-617 ITLNGSGNTRTF
+617 
-629 TMPANNVIVNADFVL
+629 
-644 SNQQPSTYTLT
+644 
-655 YMVDGAQY
+655 
-663 GEVVELEAGATITA
+663 
-677 PTAPTKDG
+677 
-685 FTFTGWDNLPET
+685 TFTGWDNLPET
-697 MPAENLTVNAQFT
+697 MPADNLTINALFDKIL
-710 RNLTIGENETVIW
+710 NIGENETVIW

-743 SWVSGTD
+743 SWVSSTD

-862 VYQTLQVAEGAE
+862 VIETMQVAEGAE
-874 IPTVTPPT
+874 IPAITPPT
-882 KAGYTFSSWANMPLS
+882 KTGYVFSSWANMPLS

-980 EPLSVGSW
+980 EPLSVGSS

-1151 GKGLYIVNGKKILI
+1151 GKGLYIINGKKVII